1 MIGGNQIVSIILY
14 FQIQTPCHAM
24 KTPDSNSSRTAPIPS
39 AALAAQIGTLSLFL
53 LHCFLAIDLTAAET
67 DRVQLIRAP
76 DSGIQPQV
84 AMDGQGVVHLIYY
97 KGEAGGGDVFYV
109 RRQATAEEFSKP
121 IRVNSQPDSAIA
133 AGTIRGAQLALG
145 KNGRVHVVWNGGKGA
160 TKVKVDGNDV
170 TPLLHTRWNDAGRA
184 FEPERN
190 VITHAAGLDGGSSV
204 AADSQ
209 GNVYVAWH
217 GSAQDNKDK
226 EAGRAIFV
234 AHSMDEGKTFQREK
248 PAVARKTGACGC
260 CGMRAFADSQGAVY
274 ILFRA
279 ATDMMERGET
289 LLVSR
294 KPGAEFEVAYSHPWK
309 AITCPMSSATL
320 TESKSG
326 VIAAWETGDNVF
338 FANVDPKTMQVS
350 RPASPMSGPKR
361 RHPVAVANAKGE
373 TLLVWTEGTGWAK
386 GGSVSWQLFDQEGNA
401 VGEKGRAPGVPV
413 WSLATAFAKPDGGFV
428 IVY

>member
-1 MIGGNQIVSIILY
+1 
-14 FQIQTPCHAM
+14 M
-24 KTPDSNSSRTAPIPS
+24 KTPDSNPSRTAPIID
-39 AALAAQIGTLSLFL
+39 AVLAAQKWTLSLLL
-53 LHCFLAIDLTAAET
+53 LHCFLAINLTAAET
-67 DRVQLIRAP
+67 DRVKLIRTP
-76 DSGIQPQV
+76 ESGIQPQAAV
-84 AMDGQGVVHLIYY
+84 DGQGVVHMIYY

-121 IRVNSQPDSAIA
+121 IRVNRQPGCAIA

-160 TKVKVDGNDV
+160 TKVNVGGKDV
-170 TPLLHTRWNDAGRA
+170 TPLLYTRWNDAGTA
-184 FEPERN
+184 FQPERN
-190 VITHAAGLDGGSSV
+190 IITHAAGLDGGSSV

-217 GSAQDNKDK
+217 GSAPDNQDK
-226 EAGRAIFV
+226 EAGRAVFV
-234 AHSMDEGKTFQREK
+234 SRSADEGRTFSREK
-248 PAVARKTGACGC
+248 AAVPTKTGACGC

-294 KPGAEFEVAYSHPWK
+294 KPGADFEVAYSHPWK
-309 AITCPMSSATL
+309 ATTCPMSSATL
-320 TESKSG
+320 SESKSG
-326 VIAAWETGDNVF
+326 VLAAWETGDNVF
-338 FANVDPKTMQVS
+338 FASVAPKTMQVS
-350 RPASPMSGPKR
+350 RPASPMAGLKR
-361 RHPVAVANAKGE
+361 KHPVAVANAKGE

-386 GGSVSWQLFDQEGNA
+386 GGSVSWQLFDSEGTA
-401 VGEKGRAPGVPV
+401 AGEKGRAPGVPV
-413 WSLATAFAKPDGGFV
+413 WSLPTAFAKPDGGFV